1 MIKSGSRRS
10 ICHLLSVETYPTS
23 ALLYS
28 PLNSKA
34 KSLKTIFQAVFP
46 AVVQLGFAMGMH

>member
-1 MIKSGSRRS
+1 MIKSGSRKG
-10 ICHLLSVETYPTS
+10 ICQMLSVKTYPTS
-23 ALLYS
+23 ALLYF
-28 PLNSKA
+28 PLNNKA

>member
-34 KSLKTIFQAVFP
+34 KSLKMIFQAVFP